1 MAVHATNSM
10 VNIKASIEKYIY
22 DNLEVTENLTVN
34 YEGLPFESGA
44 SPVTQWIQ
52 PRLLDPVDPPWKP
65 KATAS
70 TRGNL
75 TNILLNINCFVK
87 KDLATEADAHYTLR
101 DTVANYFYSG
111 VSIPLRDYVSGTTR
125 PWTTLMVVANVA
137 SDTPIPGPDMDYLQY
152 NYSVEIEWIRQW
164 AD

>member
-22 DNLEVTENLTVN
+22 DNLDSTESITID

-44 SPVTQWIQ
+44 TAITQWVQ
-52 PRLLDPVDPPWKP
+52 PRLLDTIDPTWKP
-65 KATAS
+65 KATAT

-75 TNILLNINCFVK
+75 ANVILNMNIFVK
-87 KDLATEADAHYTLR
+87 KDWASGATAHYTLR
-101 DTVANYFYSG
+101 DTIANYFYSG
-111 VSIPLRDYVSGTTR
+111 VSIPLRDYVGGTTR
-125 PWTTLMVVANVA
+125 PWTTKMVVADVVT
-137 SDTPIPGPDMDYLQY
+137 DTPILGPELDLLHY

>member
-1 MAVHATNSM
+1 VAVHATNNM
-10 VNIKASIEKYIY
+10 VNIKSSIDKYIL
-22 DNLEVTENLTVN
+22 DNLETTEGLTVN

-44 SPVTQWIQ
+44 TLITQWVQ
-52 PRLLDPVDPPWKP
+52 PRLMDSIDPTWKP
-65 KATAS
+65 KATAT

-75 TNILLNINCFVK
+75 ANVLLNINCFVK
-87 KDLATEADAHYTLR
+87 KDWTEDADAHYTLR

-111 VSIPLRDYVSGTTR
+111 VSIPLRDYVGGTTR

-137 SDTPIPGPDMDYLQY
+137 TDTPIQGPELDYLQY